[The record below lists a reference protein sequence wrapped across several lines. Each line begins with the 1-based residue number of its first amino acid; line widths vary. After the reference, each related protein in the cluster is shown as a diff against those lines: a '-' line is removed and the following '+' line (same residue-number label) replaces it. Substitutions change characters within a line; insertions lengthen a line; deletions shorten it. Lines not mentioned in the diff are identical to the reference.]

1 MYVLQGHERR
11 VRAGARASE
20 LGRAWVRELSLG
32 KCHHTTSRLVYFPCR
47 SFQAALTQP
56 QVGFD
61 EGHAVTVS
69 AAHMDAILNGTAY
82 RHDSQASFDAWV
94 ARHASLSVAP
104 LRTLAVQALDRVL
117 ADSEAQE
124 LWSQT
129 DQIGAWRLVISGL
142 RGRLALDA

>member
-1 MYVLQGHERR
+1 M
-11 VRAGARASE
+11 GAWGTGIFDDDSAYDYADE
-20 LGRAWVRELSLG
+20 LEDDPVAFFR
-32 KCHHTTSRLVYFPCR
+32 R

-129 DQIGAWRLVISGL
+129 DQIGAWSQPPVWK
-142 RGRLALDA
+142 